1 VDHIEMVDETD
12 TTRRTE
18 EPEADAAVSIALG
31 SGYRLSFPLGVK
43 PTLREV
49 RDIQRLSRIES
60 GERVTISYDLTEA
73 VAKGEISFSEV
84 LMARDGRSAR

>member
-1 VDHIEMVDETD
+1 MVDETD